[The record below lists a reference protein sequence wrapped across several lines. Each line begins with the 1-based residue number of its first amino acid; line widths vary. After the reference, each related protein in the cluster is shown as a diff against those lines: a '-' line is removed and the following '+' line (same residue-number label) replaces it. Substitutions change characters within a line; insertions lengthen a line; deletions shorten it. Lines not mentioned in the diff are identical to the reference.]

1 MPAFLKVHE
10 LKQQFGAQEVL
21 KGVSF
26 EVERGEVLALIGG
39 SGAGKS
45 VILKHLDGLLD
56 PLDGYVEIK
65 GRRISNI
72 PEKEKREIRKSI
84 GFMFQQGALF
94 DSLTVG
100 ENVAFPLREAGI
112 KDPAEIA
119 RRVTDALASV
129 GLTGHEDKMPAN
141 LSGGMIKRVAVA
153 RAIIMEPECLL
164 YDEPTAG
171 LDPIVTD
178 SISYLIRDICKNKG
192 ITSIIV
198 THDMPG
204 VTRVADKIV
213 YLRQGAV
220 YWTGTPQELLRATD
234 PVLQQFLYG
243 ESGQDWSALHGLNV
257 NLQQV
262 LLQRAEQD
270 CLHHHTPQT

>member
-1 MPAFLKVHE
+1 MPAFLKVHH

-26 EVERGEVLALIGG
+26 EVEQGEVLALIGG

-65 GRRISNI
+65 GRRISNAT
-72 PEKEKREIRKSI
+72 EEEKREIRRSI

-94 DSLTVG
+94 DSMSVG
-100 ENVAFPLREAGI
+100 ENVAFPLHEAGI
-112 KDPAEIA
+112 KDQSEID
-119 RRVTDALASV
+119 RRVAKALAAV
-129 GLTGHEDKMPAN
+129 GLTGHEEKMPAN

-153 RAIIMEPECLL
+153 RAIITEPECLL

-178 SISYLIRDICKNKG
+178 SISFLIRDICKNKG

-213 YLRQGAV
+213 YLRQGEV
-220 YWTGTPQELLRATD
+220 YWTGTPQELLHATD

-243 ESGQDWSALHGLNV
+243 ESGQDWASLHGLNV

-270 CLHHHTPQT
+270 CQPQQTPQA